1 MYKYEDIHILYTY
14 VPILCSERGVA
25 MRSVVIDTHNDTLMK
40 AINEATLEPEVD
52 ISSETNFHIDLP
64 KMRLGNV
71 DIAYFAAF
79 SEDGSDV
86 KLAQHR
92 ICASFNALSELERYA
107 HTTFEIYR
115 GLTRLDQ
122 AILQNKRVGVRT
134 IEGAYSL
141 TEENCLLLLK
151 QYAHIGVQAIAPV
164 WNYSNAIGEGTL
176 EAYQDGTKTEGG
188 LTQLG
193 YAFVKE
199 MDRLGMMIDVSHM
212 NEKTFWDVVKSSNE
226 PIIASHSGAYSV
238 KNHIRNLKDDQ
249 LFAIKQ
255 SGGVVNVVFCRY
267 FLGDENS
274 NLETLLDHIEYISN
288 LIGYEHVGLGSD
300 FDGATMPIDLED
312 ISKVPLIRIG
322 LEKRGFTSEKIDA
335 IMGNNNLRLLKHFDQ
350 KMNVC
355 QLDEQ
360 QRYSMK
366 LNQTSQFTLNVN
378 QLFQFDQK
386 DLCVIVDG
394 QMFEAVINDEN
405 ESIQIEKKY
414 EKDDRYHLV
423 SLFDLDSDSLILS
436 EVLRFK

>member
-1 MYKYEDIHILYTY
+1 MHKCEDIHILYTY
-14 VPILCSERGVA
+14 VLILCSERGVA

-40 AINEATLEPEVD
+40 AVNEVTFEPEVD
-52 ISSETNFHIDLP
+52 LSIDTDFHIDLP
-64 KMRLGNV
+64 KMRQGNV

-86 KLAQHR
+86 ELAQHR
-92 ICASFNALSELERYA
+92 ICASFNALKELEQN
-107 HTTFEIYR
+107 TQTGFQIYR
-115 GLTRLDQ
+115 GFTQLNQ
-122 AILQNKRVGVRT
+122 ALFQNKRVGVRT

-141 TEENCLLLLK
+141 TEDNCLFLLK

-176 EAYQDGTKTEGG
+176 EAFQDGTKTEGG
-188 LTQLG
+188 LTPLG

-212 NEKTFWDVVKSSNE
+212 NEKTFWDVVKNSNE
-226 PIIASHSGAYSV
+226 PIIASHSGAYAL

-249 LFAIKQ
+249 LIAIKQ

-267 FLGDENS
+267 FLGDENG

-300 FDGATMPIDLED
+300 FDGATMPIGLED
-312 ISKVPLIRIG
+312 ISKVPLIRVG
-322 LEKRGFTSEKIDA
+322 LEKRGFSTEKIEA
-335 IMGNNNLRLLKHFDQ
+335 IMGNNNHRLLRHFDQ

-366 LNQTSQFTLNVN
+366 LNQTSQLTLIANKMIALN
-378 QLFQFDQK
+378 QKNFS
-386 DLCVIVDG
+386 VIVDG
-394 QMFEAVINDEN
+394 QLSKAIINCE
-405 ESIQIEKKY
+405 ESSIQTEKRY
-414 EKDDRYHLV
+414 EKDNRYHLV
-423 SLFDLDSDSLILS
+423 SLLDVDSDNLIFS
-436 EVLRFK
+436 DVFRFK

>member
-1 MYKYEDIHILYTY
+1 
-14 VPILCSERGVA
+14 

-40 AINEATLEPEVD
+40 AVNEVTFEPEVD
-52 ISSETNFHIDLP
+52 LSIDTDFHIDLP
-64 KMRLGNV
+64 KMRQGNV

-86 KLAQHR
+86 ELAQHR
-92 ICASFNALSELERYA
+92 ICASFNALKELERN
-107 HTTFEIYR
+107 TQTGFQIYR
-115 GLTRLDQ
+115 GFTQLNQ
-122 AILQNKRVGVRT
+122 ALFQNKRVGVRT

-141 TEENCLLLLK
+141 TEDNCLFLLK

-176 EAYQDGTKTEGG
+176 EAFQDGTKTEGG
-188 LTQLG
+188 LTPLG

-212 NEKTFWDVVKSSNE
+212 NEKTFWDVVKNSNE
-226 PIIASHSGAYSV
+226 PIIASHSGAYAL

-249 LFAIKQ
+249 LIAIKQ

-267 FLGDENS
+267 FLGDENG

-300 FDGATMPIDLED
+300 FDGATMPIGLED
-312 ISKVPLIRIG
+312 ISKVPLIRVG
-322 LEKRGFTSEKIDA
+322 LEKRGFSTEKIEA
-335 IMGNNNLRLLKHFDQ
+335 IMGNNNLRLLRHFDQ

-366 LNQTSQFTLNVN
+366 LNQTSQLTLIANKMIALN
-378 QLFQFDQK
+378 QKNFS
-386 DLCVIVDG
+386 VIVDG
-394 QMFEAVINDEN
+394 QLSKAIINCE
-405 ESIQIEKKY
+405 ESSIQTEKSY
-414 EKDDRYHLV
+414 EKDNRYHLV
-423 SLFDLDSDSLILS
+423 SLLDVDSDNLIFS
-436 EVLRFK
+436 DVFRFK